1 MFGNYYY
8 HQRIRK
14 SVSAFGAMFNNIYVI
29 RKNSGGDVI
38 STIKVPLSYGPRS
51 KFLDRIREMPDL
63 NENTKV
69 AIKLPR
75 MSFEITN
82 ISYAPERQLPKLGNQ
97 AITSA
102 IDPTKK
108 TRLYQGVP
116 YVLSF
121 QLSVYAKN
129 QDDALQVVEQII
141 PYFPPQYNLAIKP
154 FDDYPQ
160 IKHDVPIILTGVVL
174 NDEYEGAM
182 ESRRTIIYTL
192 DFDMH
197 IQFNGPLN
205 DGGAIIRTVNATA
218 GTFVGTGA
226 RDSDQQPLEV
236 ITVTPNP
243 ADVGLDSH
251 YGFNVDINPYSD
263 SG

>member
-243 ADVGLDSH
+243 ADVGLDSD

>member
-38 STIKVPLSYGPRS
+38 STVKVPLSYGPRA
-51 KFLDRIREMPDL
+51 KFLDRIREQADL
-63 NENTKV
+63 VTDTKV

-82 ISYAPERQLPKLGNQ
+82 ISYAAERQLPRLGKQNL
-97 AITSA
+97 TSP

-108 TRLYQGVP
+108 TKLFQGVP
-116 YVLSF
+116 YTLSF

-129 QDDALQVVEQII
+129 QDDALQVVEQIL
-141 PYFPPQYNLAIKP
+141 PYFPPQYNLAMKP
-154 FDDYPQ
+154 FEDFPQ

-174 NDEYEGAM
+174 NDEYEGPM

-205 DGGAIIRTVNATA
+205 DGSAIIRKVDADL
-218 GTFVGTGA
+218 GTFSGA
-226 RDSDQQPLEV
+226 GVLDSDQSKLETV
-236 ITVTPNP
+236 TVTPDP
-243 ADVGLDSH
+243 LDVGLDSDF
-251 YGFNVDINPYSD
+251 GFNIDVNPFTD

>member
-226 RDSDQQPLEV
+226 SDSDQQPLEV

-243 ADVGLDSH
+243 ADVGLDSD

>member
-1 MFGNYYY
+1 MFGKYYY

-14 SVSAFGAMFNNIYVI
+14 SVSAFGAMFNDVYVI

-38 STIKVPLSYGPRS
+38 STIKVPLSYGPRA
-51 KFLDRIREMPDL
+51 KFLDRIRENPDL
-63 NENTKV
+63 TTDTKV

-82 ISYAPERQLPKLGNQ
+82 ISYAPERQLPRIGQQ
-97 AITSA
+97 ALTSA
-102 IDPTKK
+102 IDPTKRTK
-108 TRLYQGVP
+108 LYQGVP
-116 YVLSF
+116 YILSF

-129 QDDALQVVEQII
+129 QDDALQIVEQIL
-141 PYFPPQYNLAIKP
+141 PYFPPQYNLAMKP

-174 NDEYEGAM
+174 SDEYEGAM

-197 IQFNGPLN
+197 VQFNGPLD
-205 DGGAIIRTVNATA
+205 DGGSIIRTVNADA
-218 GTFVGTGA
+218 GTFTGTGVDPA
-226 RDSDQQPLEV
+226 DQQPLET
-236 ITVTPNP
+236 ITVTPDP
-243 ADVGLDSH
+243 IDVGLDSDF
-251 YGFNVDINPYSD
+251 GFNVDVNPYTD